1 VFPESIMF
9 REECS
14 NELLSRLSLLFFFL
28 GIFEVCDFYTIIASK
43 YGIKADQNVLGHI
56 V

>member
-1 VFPESIMF
+1 MNFCLVF
-9 REECS
+9 
-14 NELLSRLSLLFFFL
+14 LFFFSFWVFL
-28 GIFEVCDFYTIIASK
+28 GIFEVCDFYTIIVGK